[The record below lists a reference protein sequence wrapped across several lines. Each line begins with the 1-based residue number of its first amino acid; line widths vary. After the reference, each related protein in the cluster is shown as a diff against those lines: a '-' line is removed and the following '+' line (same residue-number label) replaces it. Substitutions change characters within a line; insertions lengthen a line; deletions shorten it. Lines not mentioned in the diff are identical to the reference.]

1 MLVKRVS
8 KSSKWIILIVVFIAS
23 YYALRVSSLA
33 EINGSFKFEYLT
45 EALDKLHIITTPV
58 VLNAKTLSTSLF
70 TGLFTAMVIYTYLTQ
85 NKKNIQENTYGS
97 SEWEEPKN
105 TLEFRDKEFVNN
117 QIFTS
122 TEMFSKNMKISKRNR
137 NVILLGRPGTG
148 KSRYY
153 FKPNILNANGETII
167 LTDPKGE
174 LLRDCGMSLINK

>member
-85 NKKNIQENTYGS
+85 NKK
-97 SEWEEPKN
+97 
-105 TLEFRDKEFVNN
+105 
-117 QIFTS
+117 
-122 TEMFSKNMKISKRNR
+122 KIYRK
-137 NVILLGRPGTG
+137 
-148 KSRYY
+148 
-153 FKPNILNANGETII
+153 I
-167 LTDPKGE
+167 LTVARSGKN
-174 LLRDCGMSLINK
+174 LKILWNFVIKNL